1 MQWEKM
7 NVCLLSDTNESN
19 YRYEYWSVKAAQSQ
33 SVIKPP
39 KPPLPTCGSTQVGWR
54 TWATYNISVVYK
66 TFRVIFRTEFSM
78 C

>member
-7 NVCLLSDTNESN
+7 NVCLLSDTKESN

-54 TWATYNISVVYK
+54 TLAIILVLY
-66 TFRVIFRTEFSM
+66 
-78 C
+78 

>member
-7 NVCLLSDTNESN
+7 NVCLLSDTKESN

-54 TWATYNISVVYK
+54 K
-66 TFRVIFRTEFSM
+66 L
-78 C
+78 